1 MSMKVISIITEK
13 GGAAK
18 TTLAWHLGILLD
30 NKRGN
35 RVLLLDADAKQ
46 RTLWRTFEFFR
57 DAEAPVINEAHT
69 GNIDEKI
76 AEAAELGF
84 THCII
89 DTPPHVGAAVEK
101 AVQVADLIL
110 APLAVSPLDAVTFDD
125 TYEVI
130 QANKRSG
137 TKAFSV
143 LTRASTRSKATLDE
157 FSEFLAAS
165 CPDLPQAPAVMHERT
180 AYRDSIQ
187 SGRGISETRDLR
199 SLQARNEITKLAK
212 FIEKEIK

>member
-1 MSMKVISIITEK
+1 MKIISVVTEK

-18 TTLAWHLGILLD
+18 TTLAWHLGIHLD

-46 RTLWRTFEFFR
+46 RTLWKTFDFFR
-57 DAEAPVINEAHT
+57 DAPEPIINEAHT
-69 GNIDEKI
+69 GNIDEKL
-76 AEAAELGF
+76 AEARELGF
-84 THCII
+84 THVII

-101 AVQVADLIL
+101 AVKIADLIL
-110 APLAVSPLDAVTFDD
+110 APLAVSPLDALTFND

-130 QANKRSG
+130 QANKRPDA
-137 TKAFSV
+137 KAFSV
-143 LTRASTRSKATLDE
+143 LTRAGTRSQATVDV
-157 FSEFLAAS
+157 FKEFLATN
-165 CPDLPQAPAVMHERT
+165 CPELPQAPTVMHERA

-187 SGRGISETRDLR
+187 SGKGLTETRDLR
-199 SLQARNEITKLAK
+199 SMAARNEIIKLAK

>member
-1 MSMKVISIITEK
+1 MKVISIITEK

-18 TTLAWHLGILLD
+18 TTLAWHLGIHFE

-46 RTLWRTFEFFR
+46 LTLWKTFDFFR
-57 DAEAPVINEAHT
+57 DADTPVINEAHT

-76 AEAAELGF
+76 AEARELGF
-84 THCII
+84 THIFI
-89 DTPPHVGAAVEK
+89 DSPPHVGSLVEK

-110 APLAVSPLDAVTFDD
+110 APLAVSPLDALTFSD

-130 QANKRSG
+130 QANKRPSA
-137 TKAFSV
+137 KAFSV
-143 LTRASTRSKATLDE
+143 LTRAGTRSQSTIDV
-157 FSEFLAAS
+157 FTEFLATN
-165 CPDLPQAPAVMHERT
+165 CPELPQAPAIMHERA

-187 SGRGISETRDLR
+187 SGKGITETRDLR
-199 SLQARNEITKLAK
+199 SLAARNETIKLAK
-212 FIEKEIK
+212 HIEKEIK

>member
-1 MSMKVISIITEK
+1 MKVISIITEK

-57 DAEAPVINEAHT
+57 DAETPVINEAHT

-130 QANKRSG
+130 QSNKRSG
-137 TKAFSV
+137 TKAFS
-143 LTRASTRSKATLDE
+143 
-157 FSEFLAAS
+157 
-165 CPDLPQAPAVMHERT
+165 
-180 AYRDSIQ
+180 I
-187 SGRGISETRDLR
+187 
-199 SLQARNEITKLAK
+199 
-212 FIEKEIK
+212 

>member
-1 MSMKVISIITEK
+1 MKVISIITEK

-18 TTLAWHLGILLD
+18 TTLAWHLGIHFE

-57 DAEAPVINEAHT
+57 EAETPIINEAHT

-76 AEAAELGF
+76 AEAKELGF
-84 THCII
+84 THCLI

-130 QANKRSG
+130 QANKRPG
-137 TKAFSV
+137 TKTFSV

-157 FSEFLAAS
+157 FSEFLATS
-165 CPDLPQAPAVMHERT
+165 CPDLPQVPAVMHERA

-187 SGRGISETRDLR
+187 SGRGLSETRDLR
-199 SLQARNEITKLAK
+199 SMAARNEIIKLAK